1 MTFCYVKLV
10 FQDTLITCMFD
21 GRPLTALRAGAR
33 IAALAVAVAIGLMAC
48 DGGAERCEKGCLS
61 SLSQVGDGGGGVAGE
76 PGGRGGMAGTGTA
89 GAAGTASLAG
99 AAGTVASGVGGAAAG
114 APGGTGG
121 RGGSTGTGGTTGG
134 ASGAAG
140 TSGGSGGAAGSAT
153 GGTSAGAGGRGGSAG
168 VTGGAG
174 TTGASGSGGSTC
186 AARFNFE
193 GGHLYG
199 AIPNDYCC
207 TAPAT
212 NAFTAAK
219 VGTTGAFCGSGFLQI
234 TAAVATNSS
243 VGEVSIPFASAEND
257 AGKTLAFAIKAN
269 PPLPTGI
276 DFYVFLEQSN
286 YAYVRAASVSTVTS
300 TWTPVTV
307 TVPSGTASSSYLVL
321 QAHSNGASYNGTLY
335 LDEIDLR

>member
-1 MTFCYVKLV
+1 MTG
-10 FQDTLITCMFD
+10 
-21 GRPLTALRAGAR
+21 GRTLTALRPGAR
-33 IAALAVAVAIGLMAC
+33 MAAFALAAAVGLLAC

-61 SLSQVGDGGGGVAGE
+61 SLSQVGDGGGGMGGE

-89 GAAGTASLAG
+89 GGAGTGSLAG
-99 AAGTVASGVGGAAAG
+99 AGGTSASGGGGAAAG
-114 APGGTGG
+114 SPGGTGG
-121 RGGSTGTGGTTGG
+121 RGGSAGTAGTTGG
-134 ASGAAG
+134 TSGSAG
-140 TSGGSGGAAGSAT
+140 ASGGSGAGTAGGGGSAT
-153 GGTSAGAGGRGGSAG
+153 GGSGAGAGGRGGSAG

-186 AARFNFE
+186 SARFNFE

-219 VGTTGAFCGSGFLQI
+219 VGTTGAFCGSGSLQI
-234 TAAVATNSS
+234 TAAIGTDSS

-257 AGKTLAFAIKAN
+257 AGKTLSFAIKAS

-276 DFYVFLEQSN
+276 DFYLFLEQSS
-286 YAYVRAASVSTVTS
+286 YAYVRAATVSTVSS
-300 TWTPVTV
+300 TWATVTA